1 MNRGWQV
8 IYNSMNKK
16 QRIEVIERS
25 RADIIKKKKTLYRRE
40 MVGKAEDDFYFN
52 IKCK

>member
-8 IYNSMNKK
+8 IYNSMNKNRESK
-16 QRIEVIERS
+16 SKNEAEQTLL
-25 RADIIKKKKTLYRRE
+25 KKNTLYRRE

>member
-8 IYNSMNKK
+8 IYNSMNKNRESK
-16 QRIEVIERS
+16 SKNEAEQTLL
-25 RADIIKKKKTLYRRE
+25 KKKKTLHRRE

>member
-1 MNRGWQV
+1 MNRGRQV
-8 IYNSMNKK
+8 IYNSMNKNRESK
-16 QRIEVIERS
+16 SKNEAEQTLL
-25 RADIIKKKKTLYRRE
+25 KKKKTLHRRE

>member
-8 IYNSMNKK
+8 IYNSMNKNRESK
-16 QRIEVIERS
+16 SKNEAEQTLL
-25 RADIIKKKKTLYRRE
+25 KKNLHRRE

>member
-8 IYNSMNKK
+8 IYNSMNKNRESK
-16 QRIEVIERS
+16 SKNEAEQTLL
-25 RADIIKKKKTLYRRE
+25 KKKKTLHRRE

-52 IKCK
+52 VKCK

>member
-8 IYNSMNKK
+8 IYNSMNKN
-16 QRIEVIERS
+16 RIEVKERS
-25 RADIIKKKKTLYRRE
+25 RADIIKKKTLHRRE

>member
-1 MNRGWQV
+1 MNHGWQV
-8 IYNSMNKK
+8 IYNSMNKNRESK
-16 QRIEVIERS
+16 SKTEAEQTLL
-25 RADIIKKKKTLYRRE
+25 KKKIFHRRE

>member
-25 RADIIKKKKTLYRRE
+25 RADIIKKKTLYRRE

>member
-8 IYNSMNKK
+8 IYNSMNKN
-16 QRIEVIERS
+16 RERS
-25 RADIIKKKKTLYRRE
+25 RADIIKKKKTLHRRE

>member
-8 IYNSMNKK
+8 IYNSMNKNRESK
-16 QRIEVIERS
+16 SKNEAEQTLF
-25 RADIIKKKKTLYRRE
+25 KKNTLHRRE

>member
-8 IYNSMNKK
+8 IYNSMNKNRESK
-16 QRIEVIERS
+16 SKNEAEQTLF
-25 RADIIKKKKTLYRRE
+25 KKMLHRRE